1 LENNSFFLKF
11 SKSKLALIIIVA
23 VLLSSSYASNYVNN
37 YIFLEFGPDYIVKAI
52 MLDEKPKEFIPFSRL
67 EAYGIQNVFNSSTG
81 VVISFKVFW
90 EINELISSYDTS
102 NVEYGINYYR
112 LRFDFVGDTDVVQSN
127 IPISL
132 IVLSYAISSIWLIA
146 VILLLIIVI
155 INLLRI
161 LRRAGVL

>member
-1 LENNSFFLKF
+1 
-11 SKSKLALIIIVA
+11 
-23 VLLSSSYASNYVNN
+23 
-37 YIFLEFGPDYIVKAI
+37 

-81 VVISFKVFW
+81 VEISFKVFW

-102 NVEYGINYYR
+102 NMEYGINYYR
-112 LRFDFVGDTDVVQSN
+112 LHFDLVGDTDVVQSN

-146 VILLLIIVI
+146 VILLLIIII